1 MGLEPKL
8 PFVHQPAYVQQSAMW
23 MVTMTRSRLC
33 WRFKASIIKGPEPK
47 ANITTKVGIEPATFR
62 LPFGRLGK
70 QGPDWGLGCYN
81 KVPSSSCTGPFLNN
95 RVRSRIEPRPFRDL
109 RANGW
114 VPLTLQIYEN
124 ATPVIERLLAYFCA
138 PKT

>member
-1 MGLEPKL
+1 MLLLHTITSCLEQL
-8 PFVHQPAYVQQSAMW
+8 LNQVSAIRTLVQAPNSVYGGGIWTLKPVLSKVWSQ
-23 MVTMTRSRLC
+23 
-33 WRFKASIIKGPEPK
+33 K
-47 ANITTKVGIEPATFR
+47 TKKQTKMGIEPATFR
-62 LPFGRLGK
+62 LPFGRLDK

-114 VPLTLQIYEN
+114 VPLTLKIKQHLNHSFISG
-124 ATPVIERLLAYFCA
+124 
-138 PKT
+138 